1 MSGASFQELFLLIA
15 IGLVVLGPK
24 RLPQVANQ
32 IGSWVGQARRMT
44 RMMKRQLEDEINMDL
59 DSFNV
64 QKQLGLDESS
74 RTPAATGKPTKPWTH
89 EQATRAA
96 AAGSTAAT
104 AAAAESDTARELA
117 SGTTDESHEE
127 LPDDYSPAHAAHEV
141 GTGVDDELPDDY
153 SPAHGADDVGT
164 GVGDEPMDGR
174 MADSDYID
182 DVELDETQAA
192 ANNDAEPPEKK
203 QETA

>member
-59 DSFNV
+59 DSFDV
-64 QKQLGLDESS
+64 QKQLGLDDSS
-74 RTPAATGKPTKPWTH
+74 RTPAPTGKPTKPWTH

-104 AAAAESDTARELA
+104 AAAAESEAARELT
-117 SGTTDESHEE
+117 SGATDEEREE
-127 LPDDYSPAHAAHEV
+127 LPDDYSPAHAVHEV
-141 GTGVDDELPDDY
+141 GTGVGDD
-153 SPAHGADDVGT
+153 
-164 GVGDEPMDGR
+164 PMD
-174 MADSDYID
+174 DPTDDPVDEHDYID
-182 DVELDETQAA
+182 DIELDEAQAA
-192 ANNDAEPPEKK
+192 ATNDAEPPEKK